1 MFSGCLEQSG
11 CKVLA
16 HTYPRAH
23 THDSWRCGPL
33 FHALDEAHAWCCRG
47 AFCGSICVKICW
59 DIHKLLHS
67 SRSSVEVWC
76 RTCGGETCF
85 LVAWSSLGAKSLR
98 RQTPGPTLMIPGDVG
113 PYSMR

>member
-33 FHALDEAHAWCCRG
+33 FHELDEAHASCCRG
-47 AFCGSICVKICW
+47 AFCGSICVKVG
-59 DIHKLLHS
+59 LLKAFQ
-67 SRSSVEVWC
+67 
-76 RTCGGETCF
+76 F
-85 LVAWSSLGAKSLR
+85 LWSLYARLR
-98 RQTPGPTLMIPGDVG
+98 LMIL
-113 PYSMR
+113 